1 MSGIKHSTEIT
12 RKVNMEIKVN
22 NNDVN
27 YALKKLKRKLQ
38 QEGMFRELRNRRS
51 YEKPSVRR
59 RRKQKEAQRRL
70 RKKMRRISR

>member
-1 MSGIKHSTEIT
+1 
-12 RKVNMEIKVN
+12 MEIKVN

-59 RRKQKEAQRRL
+59 RRKTQEAQRRL
-70 RKKMRRISR
+70 RKKLRKLQSR

>member
-1 MSGIKHSTEIT
+1 
-12 RKVNMEIKVN
+12 MEIKVN

-38 QEGMFRELRNRRS
+38 QEGMFRELRNRRC

-59 RRKQKEAQRRL
+59 RRKTQEAQRRL
-70 RKKMRRISR
+70 RKKMRKLQSR

>member
-1 MSGIKHSTEIT
+1 
-12 RKVNMEIKVN
+12 MEIKVN

-38 QEGMFRELRNRRS
+38 QDGMFRELRNRRS

>member
-1 MSGIKHSTEIT
+1 
-12 RKVNMEIKVN
+12 MEIKVN

-27 YALKKLKRKLQ
+27 FALKKLKRKLQ

-59 RRKQKEAQRRL
+59 RRKTQEAQRRL
-70 RKKMRRISR
+70 RKKMRRMQSR